1 MIEDIYTRRYLL
13 WSLQRALLGEV
24 TPELRGVTAR
34 IEGREVFSRF
44 LFDVEI
50 TPEIS
55 ERVSDAE
62 TEVIADYGGF
72 SPVRFTAEFVPITAD
87 LRLLDNEVW
96 AYRRYEAPRN
106 P

>member
-1 MIEDIYTRRYLL
+1 MTEDIYTRRYLL

-34 IEGREVFSRF
+34 IEGRDVFSRF

-62 TEVIADYGGF
+62 TEVIANYGGLAR
-72 SPVRFTAEFVPITAD
+72 SASRPSSYRSRPIYDCSTTGVD
-87 LRLLDNEVW
+87 
-96 AYRRYEAPRN
+96 APAM
-106 P
+106 